1 MGDFDSEISRTDAAP
16 LIPEEVSY
24 ELIQGAIEQ
33 SAVMRLAKRL
43 ANMSRGQTRI
53 PVLSAL
59 ATAYFVDSGI
69 GLKKTTEVDWTNK
82 YIDAEEIAAIIPIK
96 KSTIADSGV
105 PIWDKCRESLQ
116 EAFGKLIDAAVLY
129 GTSIPAT
136 WTTNLGAAG
145 IQAGALAASH
155 NIDWST
161 WTDLYEAI
169 LGENGA
175 NAGAFGLVEDDGYFV
190 TGSIAHTSMKRA
202 LRNCRDKDGRP
213 IFNSNPQSKMGYD
226 LDGQP
231 CVFPLNGA
239 ISSTYPL
246 ICGDWSKLV
255 YAIREDMTFDIGK
268 EATIQDAT
276 GTTIYNLFQQNMVAL
291 RCSMRLGFALP
302 HPVTRMDSGTGF
314 PFAYL
319 Y

>member
-1 MGDFDSEISRTDAAP
+1 MPYNDDISRTDAAS
-16 LIPEEVSY
+16 LIPEEVRMDLV
-24 ELIQGAIEQ
+24 EGAIEQ
-33 SAVMRLAKRL
+33 SAVM
-43 ANMSRGQTRI
+43 N
-53 PVLSAL
+53 
-59 ATAYFVDSGI
+59 
-69 GLKKTTEVDWTNK
+69 GLKQTTEVDWTNK

-105 PIWDKCRESLQ
+105 PIWDKCKVALQ
-116 EAFGKLIDAAVLY
+116 GAFGKLIDQAVLY

-136 WTTNLGAAG
+136 WTTDLGAAG
-145 IQAGALAASH
+145 LVAGALAASH
-155 NIDWST
+155 GIDWST
-161 WTDLYEAI
+161 FTDLYEAI
-169 LGENGA
+169 LGEKDA
-175 NAGAFGLVEDDGYFV
+175 ATPGAFGLVEDDGYFV
-190 TGSIAHTSMKRA
+190 TGSIAHTAMKRA

-213 IFNSNPQSKMGYD
+213 IFNTSPQSKFGYD

-231 CVFPLNGA
+231 CMFPLNGA

-255 YAIREDMTFDIGK
+255 FAIREDMTWDIGK
-268 EATIQDAT
+268 EAVIQDAQ
-276 GTTIYNLFQQNMVAL
+276 GNIVYNLFQQNMVAL

-302 HPVTRMDSGTGF
+302 HPVTQMDSGSGF

>member
-1 MGDFDSEISRTDAAP
+1 MGDFDSAISRTDAAP
-16 LIPEEVSY
+16 LIPEEVSF
-24 ELIQGAIEQ
+24 ELIAGAIEQ

-43 ANMSRGQTRI
+43 ANMSRGQTRL

-59 ATAYFVDSGI
+59 ATAYFVDSGV

-105 PIWDKCRESLQ
+105 PIWDKCKESLQ
-116 EAFGKLIDAAVLY
+116 EAFGKVIDAAVLY
-129 GTSIPAT
+129 GTGIPAT
-136 WTTNLGAAG
+136 WTTDLGAAG
-145 IQAGALAASH
+145 LVAGALAASH
-155 NIDWST
+155 NVDWST
-161 WTDLYEAI
+161 FADLYEAI
-169 LGENGA
+169 LGGEAATPGS
-175 NAGAFGLVEDDGYFV
+175 FGMVEDDGYFV
-190 TGSIAHTSMKRA
+190 SGSIAHPTLKRL
-202 LRNCRDKDGRP
+202 LRGCRDKDGRP
-213 IFNSNPQSKMGYD
+213 IFNSNPQSKFGYD

-246 ICGDWSKLV
+246 ISGDWSKLV
-255 YAIREDMTFDIGK
+255 YAIREDMTFDIGT
-268 EATIQDAT
+268 EATIQDASGAT
-276 GTTIYNLFQQNMVAL
+276 VYNLFQQNMVAL

-302 HPVTRMDSGTGF
+302 HPVTRMDSGSGF